1 MKLCCPFKTS
11 NTRQYL
17 KNAIYTPFKVN
28 LKPLHIFIPGFLLI
42 KISYLELVEPF
53 HYGINFV
60 THDDTVLHLKAS
72 VFGTSPSKLALY
84 LIIYYIEMDLSTRKN
99 GKIRPKMKR
108 WNENFRFLLISIIA
122 WNICAIL
129 YKKWNIFVSRSIN
142 RWQGRVGDLFR
153 GVILIYI
160 IIEYG
165 TILHPSLLLAVR
177 FGFVF
182 NHI

>member
-1 MKLCCPFKTS
+1 MSRTSFCEFVYIFVIWLYAFYQFCTQFITYIFILPTKYFQGNMFSVMTNCNKMKLCCPFKTS

-28 LKPLHIFIPGFLLI
+28 LKLLHIFIPGFLLI

-122 WNICAIL
+122 
-129 YKKWNIFVSRSIN
+129 
-142 RWQGRVGDLFR
+142 
-153 GVILIYI
+153 
-160 IIEYG
+160 
-165 TILHPSLLLAVR
+165 
-177 FGFVF
+177 
-182 NHI
+182 

>member
-1 MKLCCPFKTS
+1 MNSFTYLLFDYMPFISFALNLLRISLFFQRNISKGICFLLWQIAIKWNYVVLLKHLIRDSTS
-11 NTRQYL
+11 KMQFTRLL
-17 KNAIYTPFKVN
+17 KSIYS
-28 LKPLHIFIPGFLLI
+28 LLHIFIPGFLLI

-122 WNICAIL
+122 
-129 YKKWNIFVSRSIN
+129 
-142 RWQGRVGDLFR
+142 
-153 GVILIYI
+153 
-160 IIEYG
+160 
-165 TILHPSLLLAVR
+165 
-177 FGFVF
+177 
-182 NHI
+182 